1 MIESSTGTTENR
13 YFENTIDIEIAPY
26 EEGIDA
32 LIDYIRKYFINGDT
46 ADFLLT
52 DLENEVSRLLDELR
66 DDLYLVIEYPYVD
79 KFYRDSYYNYYSSK
93 HNNYQRDCIRVSLFE
108 GEIEIGQFIKQEKHE
123 SLEEAYL
130 GFFIL
135 RPTINSIM
143 GRSMINPKAFDDS
156 NFKICSC
163 SVNSMIYG
171 LKANAKGFPHSS
183 QDGESIKCAETTIW
197 ELMEYFSNKYSEY
210 KPTLP
215 HEINLAIERF
225 SFQRQLPSNGLSMD
239 QISFALKQF
248 GFGTRVYSKDTY
260 GDEIYEIIDTYVE
273 SGIPVVVG
281 LQSSDIGHVILCIGK
296 ETITHIELD
305 EVKKNE
311 YFKNDE
317 AVNYFMPFGENS
329 RYVVQD
335 DNLIPYRLVQLN
347 NPGELYQDDELKKY
361 QIDSIVVPLYP
372 KIYLEAVLAKKLF
385 FELLKDN
392 TLGLELQSDFIFRY
406 YLASSRTFKNHISKL
421 EKLGEDIKNSLLLTK
436 MPKFI
441 WCGEIYDRDEFNSNE
456 KRAKSLI
463 LLDAT
468 EANTKSIDSLIFAG
482 YPSRSIFFTDNKFV
496 SLQYG
501 LDNYHYF
508 SNLK

>member
-1 MIESSTGTTENR
+1 
-13 YFENTIDIEIAPY
+13 
-26 EEGIDA
+26 
-32 LIDYIRKYFINGDT
+32 
-46 ADFLLT
+46 
-52 DLENEVSRLLDELR
+52 
-66 DDLYLVIEYPYVD
+66 
-79 KFYRDSYYNYYSSK
+79 
-93 HNNYQRDCIRVSLFE
+93 
-108 GEIEIGQFIKQEKHE
+108 
-123 SLEEAYL
+123 
-130 GFFIL
+130 
-135 RPTINSIM
+135 
-143 GRSMINPKAFDDS
+143 
-156 NFKICSC
+156 
-163 SVNSMIYG
+163 
-171 LKANAKGFPHSS
+171 
-183 QDGESIKCAETTIW
+183 
-197 ELMEYFSNKYSEY
+197 
-210 KPTLP
+210 
-215 HEINLAIERF
+215 
-225 SFQRQLPSNGLSMD
+225 
-239 QISFALKQF
+239 
-248 GFGTRVYSKDTY
+248 
-260 GDEIYEIIDTYVE
+260 
-273 SGIPVVVG
+273 
-281 LQSSDIGHVILCIGK
+281 
-296 ETITHIELD
+296 
-305 EVKKNE
+305 
-311 YFKNDE
+311 
-317 AVNYFMPFGENS
+317 MPFGENS